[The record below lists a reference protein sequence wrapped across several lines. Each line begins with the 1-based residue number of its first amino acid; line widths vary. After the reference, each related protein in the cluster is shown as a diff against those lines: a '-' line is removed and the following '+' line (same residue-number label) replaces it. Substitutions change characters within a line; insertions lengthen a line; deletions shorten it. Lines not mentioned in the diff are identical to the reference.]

1 MTDTTVPAPPS
12 APFSEVSAALAT
24 LPPRFHLA
32 DTVPDG
38 ARSWRELTA
47 PDVLD
52 AELVAFA
59 TSREID
65 DRQIAASLYVQTM
78 SMVLTGATL
87 AAVVL
92 HRRLPLVS
100 VDDLYVAQ
108 RPPVVAFG
116 ARHGNVVGLADDPRA
131 GELAETVSDLDALL
145 ARWSLWWY
153 QGMLSGLVDAVRA
166 VRRVGER
173 LLRDNVAS
181 AALGAFVFLD
191 WWSPELEIRAMAEHL
206 LGLGNPPIGDAVHIT
221 EVEHDGRT
229 GLGSE
234 RRSCCMMLNL
244 GDGRFCPGCPKVTPE
259 QRREN
264 MLTHLGHLADVKA
277 GRRPSGPAHPGS
289 HR

>member
-1 MTDTTVPAPPS
+1 MTDSTVPTPPS
-12 APFSEVSAALAT
+12 APFSEVSAALAM

-47 PDVLD
+47 SDVLD

-59 TSREID
+59 ASREID

-92 HRRLPLVS
+92 HGRLPLVS
-100 VDDLYVAQ
+100 VDDLYVAR
-108 RPPVVAFG
+108 RPPTFAFG
-116 ARHGNVVGLADDPRA
+116 ARHANVVGVAGDPRA
-131 GELAETVSDLDALL
+131 ADLAETAGDLDDLL
-145 ARWSLWWY
+145 TRWSLWWY
-153 QGMLSGLVDAVRA
+153 QGMLSGLVDAVRE

-181 AALGAFVFLD
+181 AAVGAFVFLD
-191 WWSPELEIRAMAEHL
+191 WWSPGLEVRRRAEHL
-206 LGLGNPPIGDAVHIT
+206 LGLGNPPIGEAVRIT
-221 EVEHDGRT
+221 DVEHDGRT

-244 GDGRFCPGCPKVTPE
+244 GDGRFCPGCPKVTPD

-277 GRRPSGPAHPGS
+277 GRRPPGPAHPGA